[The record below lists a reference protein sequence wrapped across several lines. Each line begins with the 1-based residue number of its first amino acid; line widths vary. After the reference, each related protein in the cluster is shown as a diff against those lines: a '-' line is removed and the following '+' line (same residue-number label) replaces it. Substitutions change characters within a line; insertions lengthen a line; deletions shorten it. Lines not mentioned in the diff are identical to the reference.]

1 MTIENR
7 NRLILLY
14 FFVFGQ
20 RHVC

>member
-14 FFVFGQ
+14 FFVFAQ